1 MELMNRELQLNVLR
15 ELATA
20 YPEEMDSQALGMGRA
35 DDRLWT
41 FTAMYLHEHRLIEA
55 TTSNS
60 LDLGTRVV
68 SARITA
74 RGLDFLQDDG
84 GLGAI
89 LGTVT
94 VRFEAETL
102 QALLAAKVQA
112 SALPPEKKSKVLGAL
127 KQLGADAL
135 KEVSKRLLDAAL
147 DQAPDVLQQLPQMLD
162 L

>member
-1 MELMNRELQLNVLR
+1 MELMNRELQLTLLQQ
-15 ELATA
+15 LAAA
-20 YPEEMDSQALGMGRA
+20 YPEELDPRQLGMSN
-35 DDRLWT
+35 DDRAWN
-41 FTAMYLHEHRLIEA
+41 FNAMYLHQHGLIH
-55 TTSNS
+55 
-60 LDLGTRVV
+60 
-68 SARITA
+68 ARWTDMLSRGRQIHLAGITA
-74 RGLDFLQDDG
+74 KGLDFLQDDG